1 MVDRLAQ
8 NEVSLTWWSWQNY
21 HDPVMNRSGIRNW
34 VMVWFRMVLITGSRT
49 QRTVSFASLS
59 PANEAV
65 GRECFQS
72 RVSVSLCVQR
82 GREVP
87 CDHYPRCIG
96 PHHLGTPSLTG
107 PHSYMAPAFPA
118 SDIWWPRLETC
129 SNLFTWGLP
138 HQCWHLMAGYWR
150 GAGGMHH
157 TGMFSCFPF
166 VRRVLNFKR
175 TVLDTYLVVFSLQ
188 QNNSYPLSKS

>member
-1 MVDRLAQ
+1 
-8 NEVSLTWWSWQNY
+8 
-21 HDPVMNRSGIRNW
+21 MNRGGIRNW

-49 QRTVSFASLS
+49 QRTVSFASLL

-72 RVSVSLCVQR
+72 CVSVSLCVQR

-107 PHSYMAPAFPA
+107 PTRTWPQLSLLVA
-118 SDIWWPRLETC
+118 SGGQDWRPVQTC
-129 SNLFTWGLP
+129 SLEGFP

-150 GAGGMHH
+150 GAGSTHH
-157 TGMFSCFPF
+157 TGMFSCFLF

-175 TVLDTYLVVFSLQ
+175 AVLDTYLVVFSLQ
-188 QNNSYPLSKS
+188 QNDSYLLSKS